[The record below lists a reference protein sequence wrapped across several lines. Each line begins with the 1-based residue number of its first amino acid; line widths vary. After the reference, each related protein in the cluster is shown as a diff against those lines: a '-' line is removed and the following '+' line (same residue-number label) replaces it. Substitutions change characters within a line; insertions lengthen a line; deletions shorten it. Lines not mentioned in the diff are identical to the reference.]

1 MELHRSVNRHTAM
14 IISKYFDDLRFT
26 NGEVMIQKCS
36 SLFVEIFAPWRRAV
50 LIFNF
55 FMCSG
60 RF

>member
-1 MELHRSVNRHTAM
+1 MELHRSVNQHTVM
-14 IISKYFDDLRFT
+14 IITKYFDDLRFT

-55 FMCSG
+55 FVCSG